1 MGIIEELPDDFD
13 ESLNL
18 NGSQPTELTG
28 GNNASLEDQT
38 ASFLSNNAPFPIKE
52 DKIKGSDPMAP
63 DLPPAM
69 ASIRSYTPEQL
80 AGIMNKTPLFMTDLE
95 NAGDEGELSGGGLL
109 DSGLRYD

>member
-18 NGSQPTELTG
+18 NEPQPTEATG
-28 GNNASLEDQT
+28 GKKKNGHDDQT
-38 ASFLSNNAPFPIKE
+38 ASFLANHAPFPIKE
-52 DKIKGSDPMAP
+52 DKVKGSDPMAP

-80 AGIMNKTPLFMTDLE
+80 AGMLNQTPLFMTDME
-95 NAGDEGELSGGGLL
+95 NAGDEGEISRVKLCFLS
-109 DSGLRYD
+109 SG